1 MGSLWVTTKPTTHR
15 TLKMTVQ
22 SSDGST
28 SLPCKSLSLR
38 RSSVAK
44 RLLTEQNKSQPKVR
58 EKISKKYRLSKYRR
72 KTENAKER
80 ERMKKFNEAFINLKR
95 MLPNNGPNKD
105 EDKKADKDT
114 KVSSL
119 RSAITYINCLQELL
133 KDVDAGRVGE
143 EIYRKSNILDK
154 TEKQK
159 VPEEKHVKK
168 KKLNPK
174 RNPTNKKVSAKEV
187 IGKWVNY
194 SEHSLGQKFGLSEQK
209 VRNSDITSSNNS
221 QSTVISPSVAP
232 LSSPVDVK
240 DVSLQINILDTCRN
254 YNSETRSVTYVY
266 SVMQI

>member
-58 EKISKKYRLSKYRR
+58 EKISSKYRR

-80 ERMKKFNEAFINLKR
+80 ERMKKFNEAFINLKK
-95 MLPNNGPNKD
+95 MLPSNELSVEENK
-105 EDKKADKDT
+105 KTGKDT

-133 KDVDAGRVGE
+133 KDCDAGRVGE

-194 SEHSLGQKFGLSEQK
+194 SEDSLGQKFGLSEQK
-209 VRNSDITSSNNS
+209 VRNSDINSSNNS
-221 QSTVISPSVAP
+221 QSTVISPSTAP

-240 DVSLQINILDTCRN
+240 DVSLHINILDTCRN
-254 YNSETRSVTYVY
+254 DNSETGSVTYVY